1 MRSPSASTPAVIS
14 PPPNTALLSPS
25 ESSPGMTVAGSAPP
39 MTPAMLSR
47 SVPFGDP
54 FSQAIHEHPHE
65 HEHEHDDHHDAP
77 VRQVGFQPVDPK
89 AQVARA
95 EPAAPRKDSVGTMV
109 PGGWGSGHQT
119 GAARRSEPAVQVS
132 PPRDSLEVPIEARP
146 GRSRRMSEGQGGRKR
161 GVSPVSQVSLVE
173 VDSRLMRHIAEQMGE
188 HILRG
193 HQHF

>member
-1 MRSPSASTPAVIS
+1 
-14 PPPNTALLSPS
+14 
-25 ESSPGMTVAGSAPP
+25 

-65 HEHEHDDHHDAP
+65 HEHDDHLEVT

-89 AQVARA
+89 AQMVQHEGGAV
-95 EPAAPRKDSVGTMV
+95 RKDSVGTMV

-119 GAARRSEPAVQVS
+119 GATRRSEPSVQVS
-132 PPRDSLEVPIEARP
+132 PPRESLDVPVGGRP

-161 GVSPVSQVSLVE
+161 GVSPVSVS
-173 VDSRLMRHIAEQMGE
+173 G
-188 HILRG
+188 
-193 HQHF
+193 